1 MPVPALSMP
10 NRRSRPS
17 RPSDRLGIGPPAGAA
32 SCQKEFPA
40 YLPLA
45 FGRSSAVFGNIG
57 PAEHQQE
64 GDSQIKRRDDGIDL
78 KGLEGCGLDLAS
90 RAGKFNQ
97 AYCHGKAGIL
107 EK

>member
-1 MPVPALSMP
+1 MPVPGLSMP

-32 SCQKEFPA
+32 SCQKEFPV

-78 KGLEGCGLDLAS
+78 KGDRKSTRMNSSHSCAS
-90 RAGKFNQ
+90 RMPSSA
-97 AYCHGKAGIL
+97 
-107 EK
+107 